1 MIGLRMGLSLGGFG
15 PSGPFAPTI
24 SGLTVDEPNSEVEF
38 NLSRGSDVKWQVDDV
53 ASYGSPAAMD
63 STTGAAYA
71 SGTFS
76 AASGSVVES
85 IDLSGVTSG
94 SRYMHIYAEAD
105 GLFSDV
111 ESFNYTQT

>member
-1 MIGLRMGLSLGGFG
+1 MNTALLVWLMGRGRHTA
-15 PSGPFAPTI
+15 PSI
-24 SGLTVDEPNSEVEF
+24 INLTVDEPNSEIEF
-38 NLSRGSDVKWQVDDV
+38 DLSKAADVKWQVDDT
-53 ASYGSPAAMD
+53 ASYGSASAMD

-76 AASGSVVES
+76 AAGGQVVES

-94 SRYMHIYAEAD
+94 SRYMHIYAEAN

-111 ESFNYTQT
+111 ASFNYTQT